1 MTDRYI
7 VTGTDTGI
15 GKTVFAAGLSRFLG
29 ADYWKPIQAGT
40 QDGTDAE
47 RVREL
52 CGDKT
57 RIHPEAY
64 VLSTPCSPHRSAEL
78 DGVEIDASNIHPPET
93 QAPLVIEG
101 AGGVL
106 VPITR
111 RILQPELFTSW
122 ACPVILCART
132 ALGTINHTLMSIE
145 VLRARNIPLL
155 GIAFIGDE
163 IADTIKTIA
172 DFSGAK
178 VLGRLPHLERL
189 DGSALDEAFEQSFNR
204 EDFS

>member
-1 MTDRYI
+1 MTNRYI

-40 QDGTDAE
+40 QDGTDSE
-47 RVREL
+47 RVREV

-57 RIHPEAY
+57 RVHPEAY
-64 VLSTPCSPHRSAEL
+64 VLSTPCSPHRAAEL

-111 RILQPELFTSW
+111 QILQPELFASW

-145 VLRARNIPLL
+145 ILQTRKIPLL
-155 GIAFIGDE
+155 GIAFIGDD
-163 IADTIKTIA
+163 ISDTIDTIA
-172 DFSGAK
+172 AISGAK
-178 VLGRLPHLERL
+178 VLGRLPHLEKL
-189 DGSALDEAFEQSFNR
+189 DSSALDQAFAHSFKL